1 VIDLN
6 PHTLTNHTTFHCL
19 FSGHTWGGVVA
30 VVLFLMI
37 ALRWDLSNAASDLTG
52 DFDVPVLC
60 KVD

>member
-1 VIDLN
+1 V
-6 PHTLTNHTTFHCL
+6 
-19 FSGHTWGGVVA
+19 